1 MSQRE
6 VIAAGGEFAPQA
18 QGADVRRVLK
28 ARAVGIK
35 CRVGDGQGIYAR
47 FTSWLAHAEGVLTVE
62 RLRHKPEVLQD
73 YFTAHFVP
81 EAATATAAGFAGV
94 VATAFLRRLA
104 RFRFCGVAS
113 AGSNPI
119 RLVTNFFISGILKS
133 IQMRTASGVVI
144 TPSPVLKM
152 FNY

>member
-62 RLRHKPEVLQD
+62 RVRHKPEVLQD

-81 EAATATAAGFAGV
+81 EAATATAAGFAGG
-94 VATAFLRRLA
+94 VATAFLRRRA
-104 RFRFCGVAS
+104 GFRFCGGPS
-113 AGSNPI
+113 AGPTTI
-119 RLVTNFFISGILKS
+119 RLVTNFLLTWECKS
-133 IQMRTASGVVI
+133 TQMRSASMA
-144 TPSPVLKM
+144 L
-152 FNY
+152 